1 VTWGEAPPL
10 LRTLARWVSI
20 VQAVGYTVSVVFVY
34 HTTRITPAGAV
45 TRYRGA
51 DPAAAES
58 AGAAMQF
65 PKPLGELLLS
75 THTHVLTIALMF
87 AVSGL
92 CFALCSWPSERW
104 RRALIV
110 EPFVAIVVSFGAIW
124 LMRYTDP
131 RFVWLLFVSSSVM
144 AVTFYFQTAVVLWEL
159 RRSGMRASAGSGMR
173 PAAP

>member
-1 VTWGEAPPL
+1 MTWRDVPPL
-10 LRTLARWVSI
+10 VRSLARWVSV
-20 VQAVGYTVSVVFVY
+20 VQAVGYTVSLIFVY

-45 TRYRGA
+45 ARYRGT
-51 DPAAAES
+51 DPAAAEA

-75 THTHVLTIALMF
+75 THTHIATMALMF

-92 CFALCSWPSERW
+92 CFALCTWPSERW
-104 RRALIV
+104 RRLLIV
-110 EPFVAIVVSFGAIW
+110 EPFVAILVSFGAIW

-131 RFVWLLFVSSSVM
+131 RFVWLLFVSSTVM

-159 RRSGMRASAGSGMR
+159 RGT
-173 PAAP
+173 AAQGHRGIGA